1 MVQSPPQMIDP
12 ALSAPSTPSVSKQQS
27 SNKPS
32 SAISISLTV
41 EELRSLIVEA
51 VQQAVGAAAQK
62 ASPCG
67 KESATATSPAQVVT
81 NQENQEDQKSQE
93 NISDQVINDE

>member
-1 MVQSPPQMIDP
+1 MVQSPPQVIDP
-12 ALSAPSTPSVSKQQS
+12 ALSAPSTPSEAKQQT

-62 ASPCG
+62 ASPSR
-67 KESATATSPAQVVT
+67 KEGATATSPAQVVT
-81 NQENQEDQKSQE
+81 NQESQEDQKSQE
-93 NISDQVINDE
+93 NIRDHFINDE